1 MKHKKYELF
10 VLTHFFCFSFISSG
24 GTLECFTAI
33 TVNKYNLMLIFST
46 GLQALD
52 VVLSRVSKVG
62 RLVNHSSTSFNNTDV
77 VVTRG
82 EVHHINLQSKLD
94 GCDSVGT

>member
-1 MKHKKYELF
+1 
-10 VLTHFFCFSFISSG
+10 
-24 GTLECFTAI
+24 
-33 TVNKYNLMLIFST
+33 MLIFST

-52 VVLSRVSKVG
+52 VVLSRVDP
-62 RLVNHSSTSFNNTDV
+62 LFNHSSTSFSNTDV

-82 EVHHINLQSKLD
+82 GVHHINLQSKLD

>member
-1 MKHKKYELF
+1 
-10 VLTHFFCFSFISSG
+10 
-24 GTLECFTAI
+24 
-33 TVNKYNLMLIFST
+33 MLIFST

-52 VVLSRVSKVG
+52 VVLRMVSKADP
-62 RLVNHSSTSFNNTDV
+62 LFNHSSTSFSNTDV

-82 EVHHINLQSKLD
+82 GVHHINLQSKLD

>member
-1 MKHKKYELF
+1 
-10 VLTHFFCFSFISSG
+10 
-24 GTLECFTAI
+24 
-33 TVNKYNLMLIFST
+33 MLIFST
-46 GLQALD
+46 GLQALAL
-52 VVLSRVSKVG
+52 VLSRVSKVDP
-62 RLVNHSSTSFNNTDV
+62 LFNHSSTSFSNTDV